1 MSISSEQQLV
11 NSFWPNDSEKT
22 INDLVDAFYEIQ
34 SGSISKS
41 SITSEF
47 KSIWSDIDDW
57 TI

>member
-1 MSISSEQQLV
+1 MYITEQELV
-11 NSFWPNDSEKT
+11 TGFWPNDSEKT
-22 INDLVDAFYEIQ
+22 INDLVDTFYEIQ